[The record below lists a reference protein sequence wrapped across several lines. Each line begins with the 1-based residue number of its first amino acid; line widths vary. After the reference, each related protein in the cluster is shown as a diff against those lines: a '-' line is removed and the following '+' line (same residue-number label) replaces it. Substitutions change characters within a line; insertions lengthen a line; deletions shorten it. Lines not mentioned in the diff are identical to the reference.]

1 MRRADAISLK
11 AAHETLQGGPMAN
24 REQRGNRE
32 AKKPKHKKQ
41 KAAHHSATGF
51 LAAIAE
57 GAPIP
62 SSPRRK

>member
-1 MRRADAISLK
+1 
-11 AAHETLQGGPMAN
+11 MAN

-32 AKKPKHKKQ
+32 VKKPKRQKQ

-57 GAPIP
+57 GAAV
-62 SSPRRK
+62 STGGRRK

>member
-1 MRRADAISLK
+1 
-11 AAHETLQGGPMAN
+11 MAN

-41 KAAHHSATGF
+41 KSSHHSATGF

-62 SSPRRK
+62 SSARRSK